1 MLKKF
6 FTREVKLGLLA
17 VICAFVLFFGLNFLK
32 GINIFN
38 PTNCYFVKYSDLG
51 GLMVSSPVYI
61 KGYKVGQISDIN
73 YDFTQ
78 ENPFVVTLDIDTDIQ
93 LPNDVVAQLHD
104 DGLLGGK
111 CISLSFAPSN
121 MVYAKRGDTIQSE
134 IIPNMTEMLTEV
146 VMPRLNGTMNK
157 LDTLLLA
164 MSTIAQSEDLAQSMK
179 SIRGLTSNLEA
190 TSGELATV
198 CEKGVPGMIDGVNK
212 ATSTLTEVGRKVT
225 ALPLENTVDSLNM
238 AVGEFYTVVQKM
250 SSTEGTM
257 GRLINDPALYD
268 NLSQASS
275 NANALVLDIKD
286 HPKRYIN
293 VSIFGRK
300 EK

>member
-1 MLKKF
+1 M
-6 FTREVKLGLLA
+6 GLLA

-198 CEKGVPGMIDGVNK
+198 CEG
-212 ATSTLTEVGRKVT
+212 
-225 ALPLENTVDSLNM
+225 
-238 AVGEFYTVVQKM
+238 
-250 SSTEGTM
+250 SS
-257 GRLINDPALYD
+257 RHD
-268 NLSQASS
+268 
-275 NANALVLDIKD
+275 
-286 HPKRYIN
+286 
-293 VSIFGRK
+293 
-300 EK
+300 

>member
-38 PTNCYFVKYSDLG
+38 PTNCYFVKYADLG

-121 MVYAKRGDTIQSE
+121 KVYAKRGDTIQSE
-134 IIPNMTEMLTEV
+134 IVPNMTEMLTEV

-268 NLSQASS
+268 NLSQTSS